1 MKYLKPIV
9 KGAYKPFKRL
19 KLYIKQKLGWLDIPK
34 ILPYKGYGNENEFF
48 IQGMVIEDK
57 GLSKPHNR
65 QQFWYN
71 MLAMIKRFSSDEIA
85 GVNVKATFENQ
96 TQIAE
101 TDDQGFFSFHFKL
114 NTQPEKR
121 PAKNWYQ
128 VHFNL
133 EDEIIENQPE
143 VKATGDVQIIP
154 EGNERIVVSDIDDT
168 VMVSHATQT
177 LRKLRLMLFKNALT
191 RNPFTG
197 VSAFYKALA
206 KGEEEAATISHPF
219 FYVSSSEWNLYD
231 LLDDFFSFN
240 QLPQGVFLLQRLE
253 HNILKFWKS
262 GGGTHQHKYDKIKR
276 LLEFYP
282 NRDFILI
289 GDSGQRDPA
298 LYSRLALE
306 FPGRIEAIFIRKIRS
321 KTFFTEDENIKEK
334 LSGVKTGYFEIKNSF
349 EAAQIALERG
359 YIKKKYFEEIK
370 AELQNNLV

>member
-9 KGAYKPFKRL
+9 KGAYKPVKRL

-34 ILPYKGYGNENEFF
+34 ILPYKGYGNEKELF

-57 GLSKPHNR
+57 GLSKPHDR
-65 QQFWYN
+65 HRFWHN

-85 GVNVKATFENQ
+85 GVNIRATFENQ
-96 TQIAE
+96 SLVAE
-101 TDDQGFFSFHFKL
+101 TDDQGFFSFHFKVKE
-114 NTQPEKR
+114 QPEKR

-128 VHFNL
+128 VHFEL
-133 EDEIIENQPE
+133 IDDIIENQPE
-143 VKATGDVQIIP
+143 VKSSGDVRIIS
-154 EGNERIVVSDIDDT
+154 EGSERIVVSDIDDT

-177 LRKLRLMLFKNALT
+177 LRKLKLMLFKNALT
-191 RNPFTG
+191 RNPFPG
-197 VSAFYKALA
+197 VSAFYLALA
-206 KGEEEAATISHPF
+206 KGGEEASTISHPF

-231 LLDDFFSFN
+231 LLDDFFALN
-240 QLPQGVFLLQRLE
+240 QLPPGVFLLQRLE

-276 LLEFYP
+276 LIEFYP
-282 NRDFILI
+282 NRSFLLI

-321 KTFFTEDENIKEK
+321 KTFFTKNENIKEK
-334 LSGVKTGYFEIKNSF
+334 LSGVKTEYFEVKSSY
-349 EAAQIALERG
+349 EAAQISLEHG
-359 YIKKKYFEEIK
+359 LINKKYFKEIEPQLHK
-370 AELQNNLV
+370 

>member
-1 MKYLKPIV
+1 MKYLRPIV

-34 ILPYKGYGNENEFF
+34 ILPYKGYGNQKELF

-57 GLSKPHNR
+57 GLSKPQDRHR
-65 QQFWYN
+65 FWQN

-85 GVNVKATFENQ
+85 GVNVKATFEDQ
-96 TQIAE
+96 TKVAE
-101 TDDQGFFSFHFKL
+101 TDDQGFFSFHFEVKE
-114 NTQPEKR
+114 NIAKR

-128 VHFNL
+128 VHFEL
-133 EDEIIENQPE
+133 VDEIIENQPE
-143 VKATGDVQIIP
+143 VKATGDVRIIP
-154 EGNERIVVSDIDDT
+154 EGNERIIVSDIDDT

-191 RNPFTG
+191 RNPFNG
-197 VSAFYKALA
+197 VSPFYIALA

-240 QLPQGVFLLQRLE
+240 QMPQGVFLLQRLE

-262 GGGTHQHKYDKIKR
+262 GGGTHQHKYEKIKR

-289 GDSGQRDPA
+289 GDSGQRDPQ
-298 LYSRLALE
+298 LYSKLALE

-321 KTFFTEDENIKEK
+321 RSFLAKDENIKEK
-334 LSGVKTGYFEIKNSF
+334 LFGVKTGYFEVKNSYQ
-349 EAAQIALERG
+349 AAQISLERG
-359 YIKKKYFEEIK
+359 YINKKYFEEIK
-370 AELQNNLV
+370 SELQK

>member
-34 ILPYKGYGNENEFF
+34 ILPYKGYGNNKELF
-48 IQGMVIEDK
+48 INGMVIEDK
-57 GLSKPHNR
+57 GLSKPQDR
-65 QQFWYN
+65 QRFWQN

-85 GVNVKATFENQ
+85 GVNVQATFEDQ
-96 TQIAE
+96 TQMVE
-101 TDDQGFFSFHFKL
+101 TDDQGFFSFHFEVKE
-114 NTQPEKR
+114 NTAER

-128 VHFNL
+128 VHFEL
-133 EDEIIENQPE
+133 IDEIIENQPE
-143 VKATGDVQIIP
+143 VKATGDVRIIP
-154 EGNERIVVSDIDDT
+154 EGNERIIVSDIDDT

-197 VSAFYKALA
+197 VCPFYVALA
-206 KGEEEAATISHPF
+206 KGKEEATTISHPF

-253 HNILKFWKS
+253 HSILKFWKT

-282 NRDFILI
+282 TRDFILI

-298 LYSRLALE
+298 LYSKLALE
-306 FPGRIEAIFIRKIRS
+306 FPGRIETIFIRKIRS
-321 KTFFTEDENIKEK
+321 RTFFTKDENIQEK
-334 LSGVKTGYFEIKNSF
+334 LSKVKTGYFEVKNSY
-349 EAAQIALERG
+349 EAAQISLERG
-359 YIKKKYFEEIK
+359 YINKTYYEEIES
-370 AELQNNLV
+370 ELQK

>member
-19 KLYIKQKLGWLDIPK
+19 KLYIKQKLGWLDTPK
-34 ILPYKGYGNENEFF
+34 ILPYKGYGNHKELF

-57 GLSKPHNR
+57 GLSKPQDRHR
-65 QQFWYN
+65 FWHN
-71 MLAMIKRFSSDEIA
+71 MLATIKRFSGDEIA
-85 GVNVKATFENQ
+85 GVNVKATFEDQ
-96 TQIAE
+96 TQVAE
-101 TDDQGFFSFHFKL
+101 TDDQGFFLFRFEVKE
-114 NTQPEKR
+114 NIEER

-128 VHFNL
+128 VHFEL
-133 EDEIIENQPE
+133 MDEIIENQPE

-197 VSAFYKALA
+197 VSAFYLALA
-206 KGEEEAATISHPF
+206 KGEEEASTISHPF

-231 LLDDFFSFN
+231 LLDDFFAFN

-262 GGGTHQHKYDKIKR
+262 GGGTHHHKYEKIKR

-321 KTFFTEDENIKEK
+321 RSFLEKEENIAQK
-334 LSGVKTGYFEIKNSF
+334 LSGVKTGYFEVKNSY
-349 EAAQIALERG
+349 EAAQISLKRG
-359 YIKKKYFEEIK
+359 YINKKYFEEIE
-370 AELQNNLV
+370 AELQK